1 MGSLA
6 RLACFQT
13 MDSVLGVMNEL
24 RNGERLIPY
33 FHLLELLYGLLQL
46 CPYFNIFLIMLCS
59 FTLNLRKRFMQRK

>member
-13 MDSVLGVMNEL
+13 MGSVLGVMNEL
-24 RNGERLIPY
+24 RNGERLVLY

-46 CPYFNIFLIMLCS
+46 CLYFNIFLVMLCS